1 MLIDVGKVIPNPEQ
15 PRTVFDADELQ
26 VLADS
31 MQTHGLLNPIAVE
44 GPIDGDL
51 FVLLDGERRWRAAK
65 LAGWTQIEAHVR
77 PPDEQNG
84 HHRLTL
90 ALVGNLQ
97 RSDMGPVDMAQGY
110 KALTKLMTVTEVAA
124 AVGKSE
130 SHVYTYLKLLEFGL
144 HPTVM
149 ERLNRRELP
158 YEYTM
163 LKRLAELPQD
173 DQVRLALR
181 AIRIKASAT
190 AIKAMIG
197 HYMRA
202 KPMFRRLTERHALTN
217 IPALDVSG
225 VTMGETLQ
233 PVETAM
239 RAVCQECGMDSE
251 DNLTI
256 ICRDCPLVLLAK
268 KLAEECGGGNVH
280 RVDIKPHKEKEPC
293 QRP

>member
-65 LAGWTQIEAHVR
+65 LARWTQIEAHVR
-77 PPDEQNG
+77 PTDEQNG

-110 KALTKLMTVTEVAA
+110 EALRASMSVAEIA
-124 AVGKSE
+124 RAIGKSE
-130 SHVYTYLKLLEFGL
+130 SHVYTYLSLLQIGL
-144 HPTVM
+144 HPVVM

-158 YEYTM
+158 YEYKM
-163 LKRLAELPQD
+163 MKRLAELPPD
-173 DQVRLALR
+173 DQVKLALR
-181 AIRIKASAT
+181 AVRIKASIAT
-190 AIKAMIG
+190 INMMIG
-197 HYMRA
+197 HYARA
-202 KPMFRRLTERHALTN
+202 KPMFRRLDSERHTLTN

-225 VTMGETLQ
+225 VTLPETLTQ
-233 PVETAM
+233 AQIQEAM
-239 RAVCQECGMDSE
+239 KCTCQDCGMDAE
-251 DNLTI
+251 DNLSV
-256 ICRDCPLVLLAK
+256 ICRDCPLALLVK
-268 KLAEECGGGNVH
+268 KLGNIGST
-280 RVDIKPHKEKEPC
+280 R
-293 QRP
+293 